1 MTNVIKL
8 VETPEISDLLHDTAD
23 EIETGSYGRVNAI
36 VIIMQTDIG
45 GVLVTGGDADQYK
58 ALFML
63 EEAKQEILA

>member
-1 MTNVIKL
+1 MTNIIKL
-8 VETPEISDLLHDTAD
+8 VEVPEVSDLLHDTAD
-23 EIETGSYGRVNAI
+23 EIETGAYGRVNAI

-63 EEAKQEILA
+63 EEAKAEILS